1 MFDGFLALDY
11 GNVTKKITSFISGQ
25 VNSKKKNGVVIGLRG
40 HRLIGLRHFGMQSA
54 WKQRDNW
61 FEYAGK
67 RCDVQ
72 NRSSKCSFPG
82 KKTQN

>member
-40 HRLIGLRHFGMQSA
+40 ASTHRSA
-54 WKQRDNW
+54 
-61 FEYAGK
+61 
-67 RCDVQ
+67 
-72 NRSSKCSFPG
+72 SFWHAERLETKG
-82 KKTQN
+82 